1 MPVGFY
7 LPTSRLNCLTVNI
20 TPVPVGISRHT
31 GSAWTL
37 AGRRLGYSKEASP
50 PRIARPSTAQATC
63 CSTNGPTNGATSGGN
78 MQLNQQFHQRQRQK
92 EVSATAA
99 ICGAAS
105 RFNNGHT
112 SADNLR
118 KGGQPKL
125 TAEAQPERTRR
136 GRSTRRGRTHAPG
149 RVGAD
154 YLCR

>member
-1 MPVGFY
+1 MGFYFPTGKLNCLTINTTPAPEGKYLHTGRAPASYRGSWEVPVGFNF
-7 LPTSRLNCLTVNI
+7 PTGRLNCLTVNI

-78 MQLNQQFHQRQRQK
+78 MQLNQQSHQRQRQK

-99 ICGAAS
+99 ICSAAS

-112 SADNLR
+112 S
-118 KGGQPKL
+118 
-125 TAEAQPERTRR
+125 
-136 GRSTRRGRTHAPG
+136 GR
-149 RVGAD
+149 
-154 YLCR
+154 